1 MICGLHMYIFV
12 VYIQQCLDYSFKM
25 THMYRLLDGWLFISI
40 FACIYTTLVYQRYV
54 QLHEGVS
61 VSFGQVRSDSW
72 ICGRGKLI
80 RGWGGQ
86 IKKES
91 KKIGRTE
98 RKIQK
103 KANRKPKQRWTR
115 KEFLCKLYRDYR
127 SRPDRSEPNWM
138 GDAGYYGG
146 VGNARALNLLIYR
159 FLRYPPGDR

>member
-1 MICGLHMYIFV
+1 MYIFV

-72 ICGRGKLI
+72 NCGRGKLI

-91 KKIGRTE
+91 TKIGRTE

-103 KANRKPKQRWTR
+103 RQIESLSSAEHGKNSFVSSIETIDRGQIEANRIGWETQDITEEWAMR
-115 KEFLCKLYRDYR
+115 E
-127 SRPDRSEPNWM
+127 
-138 GDAGYYGG
+138 
-146 VGNARALNLLIYR
+146 LLIC
-159 FLRYPPGDR
+159 